1 MTVSWYRGPLTPY
14 PVPFTVLPG
23 PLLPAGSAD
32 ALTRYDSDTGMF
44 DVSLA
49 AAWQIGR
56 LMALADR
63 QFATELYAFKR
74 VRRQQLSRELGGL
87 ARARAGRWWRRRFTR
102 CGARRVAAR
111 EPPAV

>member
-44 DVSLA
+44 TSRSPPP
-49 AAWQIGR
+49 GR
-56 LMALADR
+56 
-63 QFATELYAFKR
+63 
-74 VRRQQLSRELGGL
+74 S
-87 ARARAGRWWRRRFTR
+87 
-102 CGARRVAAR
+102 GA
-111 EPPAV
+111 